1 MMRRRRKYSSGSAH
15 QEELNQ
21 SQLSVVVLIV
31 RSLLIVVHT
40 VRRACLT
47 EAPSVALAGVCRF
60 ELCLLSG
67 RNEMRVFLQIF
78 DDFFADYLS
87 FEPAQRAFD

>member
-1 MMRRRRKYSSGSAH
+1 MRRRRKYSSGSAH

-31 RSLLIVVHT
+31 RSLLIVIHIVH
-40 VRRACLT
+40 RSRLT
-47 EAPSVALAGVCRF
+47 ETSSVAFASVCRF
-60 ELCLLSG
+60 ELRFLSG
-67 RNEMRVFLQIF
+67 RDEMRVFFQIF